1 MFERVL
7 IPIDGSALASKIL
20 VPLRRL
26 LSRDAPAQVILFH
39 VHDGAPD
46 PAVQQTLLEV
56 SRLCGAAGL
65 PGTVQMREGEP
76 AETILQGASQNAV
89 DLIAMAT
96 HGRSGLTRLVRGSV
110 AERVLRGA
118 DVPLLLCNP
127 AVLEAGEA
135 QDPAF
140 QRILVPYDGSEVAA
154 RVLPAAATLAQ
165 AYDATLVLLRVENFS
180 AGGGHSELEDVD
192 MIEHKLRPTVTQLRD
207 LGAPEVE
214 VKVEVGNEID
224 LILKT
229 IDEERIDLLC
239 MSSHGRGGVARWWFG
254 STAEGV
260 LRAARCP
267 VYVTRTVNVLDG
279 DA

>member
-1 MFERVL
+1 MSG
-7 IPIDGSALASKIL
+7 IQPIEKPTANSSVTIAAMVPA
-20 VPLRRL
+20 VPLTEPRR
-26 LSRDAPAQVILFH
+26 P
-39 VHDGAPD
+39 
-46 PAVQQTLLEV
+46 
-56 SRLCGAAGL
+56 
-65 PGTVQMREGEP
+65 
-76 AETILQGASQNAV
+76 
-89 DLIAMAT
+89 
-96 HGRSGLTRLVRGSV
+96 RST
-110 AERVLRGA
+110 
-118 DVPLLLCNP
+118 
-127 AVLEAGEA
+127 
-135 QDPAF
+135 
-140 QRILVPYDGSEVAA
+140 
-154 RVLPAAATLAQ
+154 VLPSRSLK
-165 AYDATLVLLRVENFS
+165 L
-180 AGGGHSELEDVD
+180 
-192 MIEHKLRPTVTQLRD
+192 IEHKLRPTVTQLRD